1 MKVSVLG
8 AAGYTPAGNC
18 SAWCTPTVQL
28 DLVQAVSRRY
38 AGRPV
43 TEVHPNLHHLGL
55 TFQPPQELSPV
66 DTAFLALP
74 SGASAEAEAGVG
86 EVAGTIVDLSP
97 DFRAGANCASG
108 ETYRTGLP
116 ELYGDELPGAA
127 RISVPGCMATAAV
140 LALAPLR
147 RAGLVAGDVVVDART
162 GSSGLRRRPGPA
174 SHHAER
180 GQAFRVYRPTGHRHE
195 AEIAA
200 HAGVR
205 PRMTVT
211 AVPAVRGVQ
220 VICHVTPPEPVTRRD
235 VLRVLQHAYR
245 DRPFVRVVARSRG
258 VHRLPDPQFLS
269 GHQLHRHRLRRRR
282 GRPAHRRGGRA
293 GQPREGGG
301 RRRRA
306 EPQRRPRPAGG
317 RRPGVPGPAPGL
329 IAGPD
334 RGP

>member
-8 AAGYTPAGNC
+8 AAGYTGGELLRLVHTHPE
-18 SAWCTPTVQL
+18 L

-43 TEVHPNLHHLGL
+43 AEVHPNLHHLGL

-74 SGASAEAEAGVG
+74 SGASAEVEAGVA

-97 DFRAGANCASG
+97 DFRAGASSASG

-140 LALAPLR
+140 LALAPLQ

-162 GSSGLRRRPGPA
+162 GSSGSGAEPGSA

-269 GHQLHRHRLRRRR
+269 GTNFTDVGCAVDEDGRRIVVVAALDNLVK
-282 GRPAHRRGGRA
+282 GAA
-293 GQPREGGG
+293 GGG
-301 RRRRA
+301 VQSLNVARGLP
-306 EPQRRPRPAGG
+306 EDAGLEF
-317 RRPGVPGPAPGL
+317 PGL
-329 IAGPD
+329 HPA
-334 RGP
+334 